1 MKNED
6 IVVIAQLLA
15 AMKDA
20 VERLAVAERNKDA
33 ERLNSEKR
41 EIIIFQKQIQDLL

>member
-6 IVVIAQLLA
+6 IVVIAQLLT

-20 VERLAVAERNKDA
+20 VERLEKYTDKKNIDKANEVKKEI
-33 ERLNSEKR
+33 LNIQE
-41 EIIIFQKQIQDLL
+41 EIEGLL